1 MGHGGRDPAHDA
13 GGRPR
18 AGGMERTRLAGFVR
32 RPAADEIRRLAAAE
46 YMNLDD
52 REVEDLEVVI
62 DRYLRFMDRLDDLPR
77 PELAVRYP
85 QRDKGRRPA
94 PEEDPHNVFIRR
106 CRVDGAAGGRLAGKT
121 VGLKDN
127 ICVAHI
133 PMTNGSNLV
142 ANYVPD
148 VDATVVERLLD
159 EGAAIVGKL
168 NMDDFAFYGTSE
180 TSHFGCV
187 RNPHNPEFSAGGSSG
202 GSGAAVALDA
212 VDIALAVDNGGSG
225 RIPASWC
232 GVACMKATHGLVPTF
247 GVTYLDHITD
257 YVCPTART
265 VADVALTLEVIAGH
279 DPKDAQWVRG
289 AIETDAYTEALR
301 TDIAGLEV
309 GVVAESLSPEALEDD
324 VAEAFRAAVEILRAA
339 GARCREVSFPLWS
352 EATAIWNG
360 FAAHS
365 VSAMVESELEGFG
378 RGGFC
383 NLGWQE
389 AFGNARRA
397 GGHSL
402 PPVLKVLMIVGKY
415 LRREYKSTYF
425 SKAINLRYA
434 MRQELDALLARV
446 DVLATPTM
454 PMKAPRLVDRPMSL
468 REVVERARHMGL
480 NTYPTN
486 VTGHPSLTVPCGHGD
501 HGLPIGLQLVGRH
514 FDESLLFRVGHTFE
528 CAHG

>member
-1 MGHGGRDPAHDA
+1 
-13 GGRPR
+13 
-18 AGGMERTRLAGFVR
+18 MERLRLAGFVR
-32 RPAADEIRRLAAAE
+32 RPTADEIRELAAAE
-46 YMNLDD
+46 YMNLNA
-52 REVEDLEVVI
+52 REIEDLEVVI
-62 DRYLRFMDRLDDLPR
+62 DHYLKFMDRLDDLPR
-77 PELAVRYP
+77 PELEVRYTE
-85 QRDKGRRPA
+85 RDKGRRLT
-94 PEEDPHNVFIRR
+94 PEEDPHNVFIRK
-106 CRVDGAAGGRLAGKT
+106 CLVKGATDGKLAGKT

-127 ICVAHI
+127 ICVAHV
-133 PMTNGSNLV
+133 PMTNGSNLIP
-142 ANYVPD
+142 NYVPD
-148 VDATVVERLLD
+148 IDATVVERLLD
-159 EGAAIVGKL
+159 EGATIVGKL

-187 RNPHNPEFSAGGSSG
+187 RNPSNLEFSAGGSSG
-202 GSGAAVALDA
+202 GSGAAVALGA

-232 GVACMKATHGLVPTF
+232 GVACIKATHGLVPTF

-257 YVCPTART
+257 YVCPTAKT

-289 AIETDAYTEALR
+289 PIKVDKYTEALR
-301 TDIAGLEV
+301 ADIVGLKV
-309 GVVAESLSPEALEDD
+309 GIVTESLLPDALEDD
-324 VAEAFRAAVEILRAA
+324 VGESFWAAIETLRAA
-339 GARCREVSFPLWS
+339 GASCEEVSFPLWS

-365 VSAMVESELEGFG
+365 VSAMVESDLEGFG

-389 AFGNARRA
+389 AFGNARRT
-397 GGHSL
+397 GSDGL

-425 SKAINLRYA
+425 SKAINLRYG
-434 MRQELDALLARV
+434 MKLELDALLAEA
-446 DVLATPTM
+446 DVLVTPTM
-454 PMKAPRLVDRPMSL
+454 PMKAPRLVDHPMGI
-468 REVVERARHMGL
+468 REVVERAEYMGL

-486 VTGHPSLTVPCGHGD
+486 VTGHPSLTVPCGIGEND
-501 HGLPIGLQLVGRH
+501 LPIGLQLVGKH

-528 CAHG
+528 SAHGESAHG